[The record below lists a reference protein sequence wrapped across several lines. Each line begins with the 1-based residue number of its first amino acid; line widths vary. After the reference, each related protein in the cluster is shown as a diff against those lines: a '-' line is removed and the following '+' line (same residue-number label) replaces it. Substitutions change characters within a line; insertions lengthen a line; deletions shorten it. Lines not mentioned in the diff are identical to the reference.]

1 MSAYIVEADTL
12 YRVINLITKINYVNN
27 SLKPIKDEAILTP
40 QILFNKLNTL
50 NRFAISER
58 YEAEKMTDKPSY
70 KFNLEIMLFKLYQV
84 LNNTNN
90 QHGVNYMNN
99 FKNWIDTFIEEKNL
113 PMEDTFTIDKNGTMN
128 IMSYKTIYEH
138 ILIANDD
145 EQKQI
150 KNMIVQIDYM
160 NGNILN
166 FFQHLGKLISKEV
179 AWYLIYYCT
188 LEFSL

>member
-1 MSAYIVEADTL
+1 
-12 YRVINLITKINYVNN
+12 
-27 SLKPIKDEAILTP
+27 
-40 QILFNKLNTL
+40 
-50 NRFAISER
+50 
-58 YEAEKMTDKPSY
+58 
-70 KFNLEIMLFKLYQV
+70 
-84 LNNTNN
+84 
-90 QHGVNYMNN
+90 MNN
-99 FKNWIDTFIEEKNL
+99 FKNWIDTFIEEKDL

-166 FFQHLGKLISKEV
+166 FFQHLGKLIAKEV
-179 AWYLIYYCT
+179 A
-188 LEFSL
+188 